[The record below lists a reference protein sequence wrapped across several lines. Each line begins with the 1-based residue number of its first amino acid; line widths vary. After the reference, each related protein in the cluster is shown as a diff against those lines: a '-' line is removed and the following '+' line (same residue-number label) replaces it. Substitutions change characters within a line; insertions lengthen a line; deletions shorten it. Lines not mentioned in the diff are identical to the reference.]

1 VALDLPSV
9 LDLNWLFDRLVD
21 KNISKVY
28 FLLCEIC
35 LGAKTFPFQF
45 EGKSFFC
52 TRDIA
57 VGDALVSIG
66 LSWAEGDSDSDFTIR
81 PDFSNQRFDLE
92 DVILEEEQVI
102 LNGLSDGFVFSSQC
116 EFCSLFL
123 PLR

>member
-35 LGAKTFPFQF
+35 LGAQTFPFQF

-66 LSWAEGDSDSDFTIR
+66 LSWAEGDSDSDFTR
-81 PDFSNQRFDLE
+81 PFLQPKVRFE
-92 DVILEEEQVI
+92 DVVLEEKQVI
-102 LNGLSDGFVFSSQC
+102 LNGLSDGFVFPSQC